1 MPEAKNYL
9 LGHGERL
16 TEPLEHTGRP
26 IKKAAPYTLA
36 EARERLAPRVIETV
50 REMAELPAGACPH
63 DESIAVVTIHPSYL
77 AKTFFPTELLRSL
90 ELEPVGS
97 RPRQVRPEKGAKQPT
112 KEQRERAIVPT
123 SLTEDV
129 FVLGSRRAFRR
140 WAHTAP
146 EWSDEGEAAEE
157 LIRIED
163 VRFVPPA
170 ERIRPMRSQNPHP
183 LLEVVLHR
191 SDEYVIEGFEQ
202 YLRALGVRLDP
213 DRRISVRGLCFLP
226 VRVPV
231 ELHEEM
237 AKFSFLRVARE
248 MPQLRELRPV
258 AWSGV
263 IRSASPLKID
273 IPETKPLNSELRVAV
288 FDGGMPGGILPSSL
302 VRRKKTKNLGSA
314 VRESQAHGLGVTS
327 ALLYGS
333 LPPGEPLPAPFT
345 TIDHY
350 RVIDE
355 NTIRDPQGNY
365 FEILTRIMDVL
376 RQNGFDFVNLS
387 LGPDLPIEDDEVHV
401 WTASLDDHFS
411 AGSSLVTVAA
421 GNTGNYDW
429 DSGNARI
436 QSPADGVNILGVG
449 ASDGLGSNWKRA
461 PYSSVGPGRS
471 PGVVKPDILAFGGS
485 PTQPFWVPDADR
497 PGYAVAIQGTS
508 FASPAALRTAI
519 GIRTYLGPV
528 ITPIALKALLIH
540 HSEDGDHAQ
549 REVGWGRI
557 PSDIEQLITCPD
569 GSAHVLYQGL
579 LEPGKYLRAR
589 IPLPGDGL
597 AGNVTITATFCY
609 ATEVDPQDP
618 LNYTRAGLEIAFRPD
633 KSRFG
638 ESEYGQSKEPKTK
651 TFFSSRVYAPEEELR
666 RDAHKWEPCMKASKS
681 FRASSLNGPAFDIHY
696 NARLG
701 GRKYVNAKSIPYA
714 LVVTIAAKHM
724 KNLYNQIATRYRT
737 LLEPLRPVL
746 QIPIRTA

>member
-16 TEPLEHTGRP
+16 TERREHTGRP
-26 IKKAAPYTLA
+26 MEKAAPYTLT
-36 EARERLAPRVIETV
+36 EARLRLAPRLTEAVKEI
-50 REMAELPAGACPH
+50 AELPEDACPH
-63 DESIAVVTIHPSYL
+63 NESVAVVTIHPSYL
-77 AKTFFPTELLRSL
+77 AKTFFPTGLFRSL
-90 ELEPVGS
+90 HLEPVGS
-97 RPRQVRPEKGAKQPT
+97 RPRQVRPEKGAKKPT
-112 KEQRERAIVPT
+112 KKQREEEVLPT
-123 SLTEDV
+123 SPTADV
-129 FVLGSRRAFRR
+129 FVMGTRRAFQR
-140 WAHTAP
+140 WAQSVP
-146 EWSDEGEAAEE
+146 QWSDEIEAAEE

-170 ERIRPMRSQNPHP
+170 ERIRPMRSHDQNP

-191 SDEYVIEGFEQ
+191 SDQYVIEGFEQ
-202 YLRALGVRLDP
+202 YLREFGVRVDL

-273 IPETKPLNSELRVAV
+273 IPETEPLNPDLRVAI
-288 FDGGMPGGILPSSL
+288 FDGGIPAGILPASL
-302 VRRKKTKNLGSA
+302 VRRKRAKNLGSA
-314 VRESQAHGLGVTS
+314 VPESEAHGLAVTS

-333 LPPGEPLPAPFT
+333 LPHGAPLPAPFT
-345 TIDHY
+345 TVDHY
-350 RVIDE
+350 RVIDQ
-355 NTIRDPQGNY
+355 NTIRDPQGHY
-365 FEILTRIMDVL
+365 FEILNRIMDVL
-376 RQNGFDFVNLS
+376 RQNPFDFVNLS

-411 AGSSLVTVAA
+411 TGTALVTVAA
-421 GNTGNYDW
+421 GNTGEDDW

-436 QSPADGVNILGVG
+436 QSPADGVNILSVG
-449 ASDGLGSNWKRA
+449 ASDMPGTNWKRA
-461 PYSSVGPGRS
+461 GYSSVGPGRS
-471 PGVVKPDILAFGGS
+471 PGIVKPDILAFGGS
-485 PTQPFWVPDADR
+485 RAHPFWVPDAGR
-497 PGYAVAIQGTS
+497 PGYALAIQGTS
-508 FASPAALRTAI
+508 FAAPAALRMAI
-519 GIRTYLGPV
+519 GIRAYLGSV

-540 HSEDGDHAQ
+540 HSEDCGHAQ

-557 PSDIEQLITCPD
+557 PPDVEQLITCPN
-569 GSAHVLYQGL
+569 GSAHVLYQGV

-589 IPLPGDGL
+589 IPLPADGL

-618 LNYTRAGLEIAFRPD
+618 LNYTRAGLDIAFRPD
-633 KSRFG
+633 KDRFG

-651 TFFSSRVYAPEEELR
+651 AFYSLKPYATEEELR
-666 RDAHKWEPCMKASKS
+666 RDAHKWEPCLKASKS
-681 FRASSLNGPAFDIHY
+681 LRASSLNNPAFDIHY
-696 NARLG
+696 NARREG
-701 GRKYVNAKSIPYA
+701 GKYDEAKPIPYA
-714 LVVTIAAKHM
+714 LVVTITAKHM
-724 KNLYNQIATRYRT
+724 KELYNKIAQRYRT
-737 LLEPLRPVL
+737 QLEPLRPVL
-746 QIPIRTA
+746 QIPIRSS